1 MSEETMNDPNGNDQN
16 EPPKSRMNLNNVA
29 KKMTGGH
36 KTAGIIIA
44 ICMVVIGIL
53 IFSAPL
59 ILGLGL
65 GYLVTIG
72 FIVYGIFQIIAYV
85 RTPAEYRNGW
95 TIANGIIFTLLG
107 ILILAQALGTPFGN
121 LNMLST
127 FSFIIG
133 FFALFGG
140 ITQISSYG
148 AFKKS
153 GEPGSGWILASGIIN
168 LLLGILII
176 CAPIAG
182 WFTIEWIFAIYLIV
196 GGIALFAEA
205 CSGKLAHKH

>member
-1 MSEETMNDPNGNDQN
+1 MSDETMNNNQSSN
-16 EPPKSRMNLNNVA
+16 EEPPKSRMNLNDA
-29 KKMTGGH
+29 ARKMTGGH

-44 ICMVVIGIL
+44 VCMIVIGML
-53 IFSAPL
+53 IFAAPL
-59 ILGLGL
+59 IVGLGI

-85 RTPAEYRNGW
+85 RTHADYRNGW

-107 ILILAQALGTPFGN
+107 TLILVQALGTPLGN

-140 ITQISSYG
+140 ITQLSSYG
-148 AFKKS
+148 AFKKA
-153 GEPGSGWILASGIIN
+153 GEPGAGWILASGIIN
-168 LLLGILII
+168 LILGILII

-205 CSGKLAHKH
+205 CSGKLAHKK